1 MASTTNS
8 SLPKGWPAIV
18 LFGDSITEGE
28 YLISH
33 CPAPRIW
40 HYDSGYSLGAVLT
53 EKFSRRIQVLERGF
67 SGYNSSNAR
76 VVVDDVIPPAGGAI
90 DLKLL
95 LVFFGANDAVLPPDQ
110 QIVSE
115 EQAQKGV
122 MVVSQHVDIEE
133 YKVHLRA
140 IAQHK
145 NVKDHGAKVVLVTPP
160 PICEHKILPWKDRR
174 SAVAK
179 QYAEAAISVAEETGV
194 EVLKLW
200 HVFMEE
206 AGWKEGEPLLGEIGV
221 PKSEKLGEL
230 LSDGLHLTPKG
241 YKLYFESLVKLLEN
255 KLPDIYNHKRIFP
268 NWGEAPRYQKPDN

>member
-1 MASTTNS
+1 MTAVSN
-8 SLPKGWPAIV
+8 SLPKGWPSMV

-28 YLISH
+28 LPYL
-33 CPAPRIW
+33 ALPRSSSLVIA
-40 HYDSGYSLGAVLT
+40 GLGADLT
-53 EKFSRRIQVLERGF
+53 RRFSRRIQVLERGF

-76 VVVDDVIPPAGGAI
+76 VIVDDVIPPAGGAI

-95 LVFFGANDAVLPPDQ
+95 VIFFGANDAVLPRNQ
-110 QIVSE
+110 QIVNA
-115 EQAQKGV
+115 EQAEQGV
-122 MVVSQHVDIEE
+122 VVVSQHVDIEE

-140 IAQHK
+140 MAQHK
-145 NVKDHGAKVVLVTPP
+145 HVKDHGAKVVLVTPP

-200 HVFMEE
+200 HIFMAE

-241 YKLYFESLVKLLEN
+241 YKLFFDGLVDLL
-255 KLPDIYNHKRIFP
+255 KDRLPEINDHERIFP
-268 NWGEAPRYQKPDN
+268 NWGEAPRYPEPDH